1 MLTLQNIICLF
12 SMLILGLH
20 SLNVDERVHIFQK
33 PAPDHNEV
41 AVMKLI
47 HLIRGDS
54 NESIATASPQSSTTK
69 SKTVTKRPVD
79 FSRLDVRIGKI
90 IAVQEIATAH
100 NLYVEEVDVGEA
112 VSRTVISGL
121 VNHIPMEDLEKRK
134 VVVVCNLK
142 PRKMRG
148 YVSEGM
154 LLCANADNKIEVL
167 EPPIGSR
174 PGDRVTVAGYN
185 GTADEVLN
193 PKLKIF
199 EKVSPDLRVNEDGV
213 ACYKGTPLEVL
224 GKGFIKTE
232 TLRNVSIV

>member
-1 MLTLQNIICLF
+1 MLTLQNIICSF

-20 SLNVDERVHIFQK
+20 SLNVDERK

-69 SKTVTKRPVD
+69 PRMVSKRRVD

-90 IAVQEIATAH
+90 IDVQKITH
-100 NLYVEEVDVGEA
+100 NLYEEEIDVGEV
-112 VSRTVISGL
+112 VSKTVISRL
-121 VNHIPMEDLEKRK
+121 VDHISMEDLENRK
-134 VVVVCNLK
+134 VVVLCNLK
-142 PRKMRG
+142 PWEMRG
-148 YVSEGM
+148 YISEGM
-154 LLCANADNKIEVL
+154 LLCAYADNKVEVL

-174 PGDRVTVAGYN
+174 PGDRVTVAGYK

-193 PKLKIF
+193 PKQKIF

>member
-1 MLTLQNIICLF
+1 
-12 SMLILGLH
+12 
-20 SLNVDERVHIFQK
+20 
-33 PAPDHNEV
+33 
-41 AVMKLI
+41 MKLI